1 MISILIPSYNYNT
14 LPLVE
19 DLYEQVRLEAIEF
32 EIIVADDAAPE
43 NEITAIN
50 TKINELDCCQFIR
63 NPTNLGRGQNR
74 NQLVR
79 IAKYDWILFLDCD
92 TIPQSKNFI
101 KLYIDSIK
109 QKTVQAVFGGIIYDK
124 KRPIDDE
131 MLRWVF
137 GKSREEIR
145 LEKRK
150 SAPFHYTLISNILIE
165 KKILK
170 SHPFSSKLVNYGYED
185 IAFVLELK
193 RNKISISHIE
203 NPVFHLN
210 LEKSAVF
217 LEKYHSSLENL
228 KLAIDNDIISA
239 EDTSLT
245 RLYMKLKNLRL
256 LRFSVFLFNCF
267 KKLITK
273 NLISK
278 NPSLFLFDLYRLGY
292 FCHIN
297 LR

>member
-63 NPTNLGRGQNR
+63 NSVKKIIKQKLT
-74 NQLVR
+74 
-79 IAKYDWILFLDCD
+79 
-92 TIPQSKNFI
+92 NFI
-101 KLYIDSIK
+101 KLYIDNIK

-124 KRPIDDE
+124 KRPNDDE

-150 SAPFHYTLISNILIE
+150 SAPFHYTLISNILVE
-165 KKILK
+165 KQLLK

-193 RNKISISHIE
+193 SNKISISHIE

-228 KLAIDNDIISA
+228 KLALDNDIINA

-245 RLYMKLKNLRL
+245 RLYMKLKKLRL
-256 LRFSVFLFNCF
+256 LLFSVFLFNCF